1 MITLERKNA
10 TVKAKNFVGYSSESR
25 KAENIAYM
33 AKIERSLRQLKNGEV
48 IVKSWEELK
57 AMENE

>member
-1 MITLERKNA
+1 MITLERQPKDFA
-10 TVKAKNFVGYSSESR
+10 GYSSKSR

-33 AKIERSLRQLKNGEV
+33 AKIERSLKQLENGEV
-48 IVKSWEELK
+48 VVKSWEELK